1 MLFRSIISAQDLDGS
16 SALHLAADGG
26 HREIIDLLIDK
37 GARLDTVDQLGRTP
51 LHRSAFLGYGAATKL
66 LVDRGAVLHA
76 VDNDGHTA
84 RDLAEEMDQGPA
96 IKALDGEEPGFYIF
110 EGRLIVL

>member
-1 MLFRSIISAQDLDGS
+1 
-16 SALHLAADGG
+16 
-26 HREIIDLLIDK
+26 LIDK
-37 GARLDTVDQLGRTP
+37 DAKVDTVDQLGRTP
-51 LHRSAFLGYGAATKL
+51 LHRSALLGHGAAAKL
-66 LVDRGAVLHA
+66 LVDRGAVVDA